1 MSEEASWIAHRDWEC
16 GKCNTPLEVKQVNVE
31 YMGNAFPANLLR
43 CPTCGMVLIPEELA
57 MGKMVEVEKSLED
70 K

>member
-16 GKCNTPLEVKQVNVE
+16 GQCNRPLEVKQVNVE
-31 YMGNAFPANLLR
+31 YMGNAFPANLLE
-43 CPTCGMVLIPEELA
+43 CPQCGMVLIPEDLA
-57 MGKMVEVEKSLED
+57 LGKMVEVEKSLED